1 MAEIEHKEDLDLERG
16 VSRFSYDGPILS
28 GQRNI
33 SGLSRTISIN
43 ADLFE
48 RLYLQPKNEVAG
60 DLRKTFGNPTPLAL
74 LGFSVALFPTTTA
87 YMGWRGAGGNAAAT
101 TAATIWFGGMLLVIA
116 GVMEWILGN
125 FFPFIVF
132 MGYGSHFLV
141 LGTTFM
147 PFYNTVGAYNTDGSQ
162 QMSPEFAASFGIQSI
177 GFCLGSLTD
186 TQLQVSIL

>member
-1 MAEIEHKEDLDLERG
+1 MAEIEHKEDVDLEQGIR
-16 VSRFSYDGPILS
+16 RFSYDGPILS
-28 GQRNI
+28 GQRNN
-33 SGLSRTISIN
+33 SDLSRTVSID

-48 RLYLQPKNEVAG
+48 KLYLQPKNNVAG
-60 DLRKTFGNPTPLAL
+60 DLRKTFANPTPLAL
-74 LGFSVALFPTTTA
+74 LGFSVALFPITTA

-101 TAATIWFGGMLLVIA
+101 IAATIWFGGMLLVIA

-147 PFYNTVGAYNTDGSQ
+147 PFYNAVAAYNSDGSQ
-162 QMSPEFAASFGIQSI
+162 QMSPEFAASFGI
-177 GFCLGSLTD
+177 LPT
-186 TQLQVSIL
+186 